1 MFPRYLADIPPPTGQ
16 TRDFNYC
23 IRLDNQTDYPN
34 YLIVAK
40 ISSRSSQEYFSDP
53 IVLNPG
59 TCLPMGRVLYR
70 PQITLFAVPKSKV
83 SPDDL
88 FKLEFNRFSQLR
100 IVDPEGN
107 SVGIIDKE
115 NSQYFNPKA
124 QEQAQQ
130 RDPRYGVKVREGDR
144 VLPIEREHSG
154 TVLKSAKVLASNG
167 IPAKVLASNGIPAS
181 PVIRKPGSAPFWDS
195 GRTIEG
201 HYTISTLTDQTFTI
215 KESRR
220 VTNGMGMDLLVL
232 PLLGVILLVM
242 VKWYHQRSQLNPSN
256 QHSKTSNNP

>member
-1 MFPRYLADIPPPTGQ
+1 MGKTS
-16 TRDFNYC
+16 DFDYC
-23 IRLDNQTDYPN
+23 IRLDNLTDYPN

-40 ISSRSSQEYFSDP
+40 ISSSQNYFSDP

-59 TCLPMGRVLYR
+59 TCLSMGRSVYR
-70 PQITLFAVPKSKV
+70 PKIALFAVPKSKV

-88 FKLEFNRFSQLR
+88 FKLELNRFSGLR
-100 IVDPEGN
+100 VVDPEGN
-107 SVGIIDKE
+107 LVGISDGD
-115 NSQYFNPKA
+115 NSQYFDPKA

-130 RDPRYGVKVREGDR
+130 RYPQDTYKIREGDR
-144 VLPIEREHSG
+144 VMRIELEHLG
-154 TVLKSAKVLASNG
+154 TVLKSAKFLASNG
-167 IPAKVLASNGIPAS
+167 IPAKFLASNGMPAS
-181 PVIRKPGSAPFWDS
+181 PVIHKPPVVPFWNE

-215 KESRR
+215 KESQRD
-220 VTNGMGMDLLVL
+220 TNGMGMSLLVL

-256 QHSKTSNNP
+256 KHSKTSNNP